1 MPGVRVDSH
10 VYRGYTVPSSYDSLL
25 GKLIVH
31 GSDRDDAIA
40 RARLALDDF
49 AAEGLATTL
58 PFHRRLLNHTDF
70 LGGSVHTRWVESEFA
85 HA

>member
-1 MPGVRVDSH
+1 MPSF
-10 VYRGYTVPSSYDSLL
+10 YDSLL

-49 AAEGLATTL
+49 HAEGLATTL
-58 PFHRRLLNHTDF
+58 PFHRRLLTHADF
-70 LGGSVHTRWVESEFA
+70 LSGSVHTRWVETEIA